1 MNPKVVFHWFYQRS
15 RQYNLFMLEENE
27 YDDDDDDNETK
38 DPAIV
43 LKQQNYTTWLYVLLL
58 MGK

>member
-1 MNPKVVFHWFYQRS
+1 MTNPKVVFRWLYQRS

-27 YDDDDDDNETK
+27 YDDDDNETK
-38 DPAIV
+38 DPATV
-43 LKQQNYTTWLYVLLL
+43 LKQQNYTTWLYIFLL

>member
-27 YDDDDDDNETK
+27 YDDDDGETK
-38 DPAIV
+38 DPAVV
-43 LKQQNYTTWLYVLLL
+43 LKQQNYATWLYIFLL
-58 MGK
+58 MSK